1 MTASFDARLA
11 VRLSASMFQF
21 PQLVATAAPFTLNS
35 ATDTNKMQLARPS
48 ISLYIGTT
56 PPMPDRLAA
65 PHTLVLDGD

>member
-1 MTASFDARLA
+1 MELNGFRRPIHP
-11 VRLSASMFQF
+11 VRMESPSELHTPIDVTSY
-21 PQLVATAAPFTLNS
+21 
-35 ATDTNKMQLARPS
+35 TNKMQLARPS